1 MAEQDT
7 RPNHYTADD
16 IQVLEGL
23 EAVRRRPGMYIG
35 GTDIKALHHMVSEV
49 VDNSIDEAMAG
60 YCDRIAVVIRKD
72 GSVTV
77 QDWGRGIPV
86 GIHKQTGRSALET
99 VMTKLHAG
107 GKFGSG
113 AYKVSGGLHGVGVSA
128 VNALSEW
135 LEVEVRQ
142 EGKLYMQRYHRG
154 VPQADVAVVGEVKD
168 GTTGTRTT
176 FMPDT
181 TIFEET
187 NFRFETLEQR
197 FREMA
202 FLNRGLTIEFK
213 DERTD
218 NGARWMTF
226 YFEGGVR
233 SFVRYLNKNREVLH
247 EPVYVEKEIEGN
259 LIEAAIQY
267 NDGYNES
274 VFAFAN
280 TINTP
285 DGGTHL
291 TGLRAALT
299 RTINDWAKRQNLLK
313 EGDTSFTGDDTREGL
328 TAIVSVKLPD
338 PQFESQ
344 TKVKLLNEKVR
355 TQVESAVNEALMEW
369 LEKNPRDGKKIVEK
383 CTTSS
388 RAREAARK
396 ARDLVIRKSA
406 LESLTLPG
414 KLADCSERDPAKC
427 ELYIVE
433 GDSAGGSA
441 KQGRDR
447 RFQAILPLRGKILN
461 VEKARLDKS
470 LANKE
475 IQALVQALGSGIGD
489 SIELGNLRY
498 HRILIMSV
506 DGVET
511 TFIKDSEGQVRC
523 VQVGSFID
531 ALIAAGDNP
540 GAYQVLC
547 FNPETGE
554 TRYKPIQSVIRHDH
568 DGPIYELETAYGRR
582 VRVTGEHSVFVAD
595 PGGQAVLKRGA
606 EVRPGD
612 LLVAPARLPLNPGS
626 SQRIDLLYSFVA
638 LGAAMDSDIVVRGI
652 GVEDWY
658 KQQVRTDYADRP
670 DMVEPRVMIPESV
683 GMLLKQ
689 QRQGRGLSQ
698 QEICAAVGIRQ
709 PVTYYAWE
717 RGEQRPTL
725 THFRRY
731 VETLG
736 LDADALLPQVS
747 VGDSKLDHIWNTQY
761 RAAPRNRV
769 RDYVSLSELTLDALP
784 NLNGAV
790 VLTPRHYADQ
800 AVSRY
805 LPINESL
812 MFLLGFFVAEGSLS
826 DRNGVRLA
834 IGKRNER
841 IVSELVAAIQD
852 VFGVIPTLYRGK
864 DGRADELRILNQVVT
879 TAFRL
884 LFNFDRTNAG
894 RKHIPDLIFNVSA
907 QLQLAFLRG
916 YFLGDGTLAGRM
928 VSFATTS
935 ETLADQLMYLLLMH
949 GINTSLK
956 ERQPTGSP
964 SGMIRGKPIVTRR
977 VAYYLTVG
985 SRDAIQYLESVWRDH
1000 AQANVVRAWLATP
1013 CRRGGKRPARPLMG
1027 ELIGL
1032 PVRAVRQVSATGRK
1046 VYDFS
1051 VAGDETFICGRG
1063 GVCCHNTD
1071 ADVDGSHIRTLLL
1084 TMFFRYMPTLIE
1096 NGHLYIAQP
1105 PLYLVKKGKEARY
1118 VYSDE
1123 ERDRVVQELGG
1134 MGGVALQRYK
1144 GLGEMNPEQL
1154 WETTMN
1160 PENRILLQVTIE
1172 DAAAAD
1178 RTFDMLMGNEVAP
1191 RKRFIQSHAKKVRNL
1206 DV

>member
-1 MAEQDT
+1 MAEQVS

-35 GTDIKALHHMVSEV
+35 GTDVKALHHMVYEV

-60 YCDRIAVVIRKD
+60 YCDRIAITIHRD

-86 GIHKQTGRSALET
+86 GIHKQAGKSALEV

-135 LEVEVRQ
+135 MEVEVRVD
-142 EGKLYMQRYHRG
+142 GRIYAQRYHRG
-154 VPQADVAVVGEVKD
+154 VPQDEVKMIGEVTD

-176 FMPDT
+176 FMPDR
-181 TIFEET
+181 TIFEDT

-202 FLNRGLTIEFK
+202 FLNRGLTIDFE
-213 DERTD
+213 DQRTE
-218 NGARWMTF
+218 NGPRWMSF

-247 EPVYVEKEIEGN
+247 EPVYVEKEIEGS

-291 TGLRAALT
+291 TGLRSALT
-299 RTINDWAKRQNLLK
+299 RTINDWAKKQGLLK
-313 EGDTSFTGDDTREGL
+313 EADPNFTGEDTREGL
-328 TAIVSVKLPD
+328 TAIISVKLAD

-344 TKVKLLNEKVR
+344 TKVKLLNAEIR
-355 TQVESAVNEALMEW
+355 NQVESVVGEALMEW
-369 LEKNPRDGKKIVEK
+369 MERNPKEARRIVEK
-383 CTTSS
+383 CITSS

-475 IQALVQALGSGIGD
+475 IQALVQALGGGIGESFD
-489 SIELGNLRY
+489 LSGLRY
-498 HRILIMSV
+498 HRVTIMSV
-506 DGVET
+506 HGDELTFVKHPDGE
-511 TFIKDSEGQVRC
+511 VRA
-523 VQVGSFID
+523 VRVGPFID
-531 ALIAAGDNP
+531 RLLAEIADPAT
-540 GAYQVLC
+540 YQVLC
-547 FNPETGE
+547 FDPESGQ
-554 TRYKPIQSVIRHDH
+554 TRYRPIKRVIRHDH
-568 DGPIYELETAYGRR
+568 DGPLYEIETAYGRR
-582 VRVTGEHSVFVAD
+582 VRVTGEHSVYVAD
-595 PGGQAVLKRGA
+595 ARGRPVLKRGD
-606 EVRPGD
+606 EVQAGD
-612 LLVAPARLPLNPGS
+612 LLVAPVRLPEAGNGPKH
-626 SQRIDLLYSFVA
+626 IDLLRFLLETGEA
-638 LGAAMDSDIVVRGI
+638 IDTDLVVRGPGVAELRKTRLRQERAGHSHLVGPRVSVTAPI
-652 GVEDWY
+652 GEIPREYGGDSGPS
-658 KQQVRTDYADRP
+658 QQQAREVVSVHQAVACSPGEWGELHPILRHSACYAD
-670 DMVEPRVMIPESV
+670 
-683 GMLLKQ
+683 
-689 QRQGRGLSQ
+689 
-698 QEICAAVGIRQ
+698 A
-709 PVTYYAWE
+709 
-717 RGEQRPTL
+717 
-725 THFRRY
+725 
-731 VETLG
+731 LG
-736 LDADALLPQVS
+736 LDADAMPAQVE
-747 VGDSKLDHIWNTQY
+747 VGGSRLDHAWDT
-761 RAAPRNRV
+761 RHCAVPADRV
-769 RDYVSLSELTLDALP
+769 RDTVSLAELTPEVLPWLGDQLVLSPLRDA
-784 NLNGAV
+784 A
-790 VLTPRHYADQ
+790 Q
-800 AVSRY
+800 AVQRY
-805 LPINESL
+805 LPVNESL
-812 MFLLGFFVAEGSLS
+812 MTLLGFFLADGSLS
-826 DRNGVRLA
+826 RENGLRLA
-834 IGKRNER
+834 IRKR
-841 IVSELVAAIQD
+841 SEARVAELTAAIQE
-852 VFGVIPTLYRGK
+852 VFGLTPVYHPAA
-864 DGRADELRILNQVVT
+864 DGRAGELLLLNSVAAAT
-879 TAFRL
+879 FRVLTGFEGTDAGRTRVPDL
-884 LFNFDRTNAG
+884 LFNVNSRL
-894 RKHIPDLIFNVSA
+894 R
-907 QLQLAFLRG
+907 LAFLRG
-916 YFLGDGTLAGRM
+916 YFLAKGALGRRHVAFGVASEALAN
-928 VSFATTS
+928 
-935 ETLADQLMYLLLMH
+935 QLLYLLLMH
-949 GINTSLK
+949 GINASLT
-956 ERQPTGSP
+956 EHQPDGQP
-964 SGMIRGKPIVTRR
+964 GGALRGKPINTRR
-977 VAYYLTVG
+977 RRYTVVVG
-985 SRDAIQYLESVWRDH
+985 GRDAVAALEPVWRDH
-1000 AQANVVRAWLATP
+1000 PRAPEVRAALAG
-1013 CRRGGKRPARPLMG
+1013 RKAGRPLGLPMG
-1027 ELIGL
+1027 GDISGL
-1032 PVRAVRQVSATGRK
+1032 PVRAVRRIEDARCK

-1051 VAGDETFICGRG
+1051 VEGDETFICGRG

-1084 TMFFRYMPTLIE
+1084 TLFFRYMPQLIE

-1105 PLYLVKKGKEARY
+1105 PLYQVRKGKIVRYAYSEA
-1118 VYSDE
+1118 
-1123 ERDRVVQELGG
+1123 EREKIIAELGG
-1134 MGGVALQRYK
+1134 MKEVTIQRYK

>member
-1 MAEQDT
+1 VAEQDI

-60 YCDRIAVVIRKD
+60 YCDRIAVTIHKD

-86 GIHKQTGRSALET
+86 GIHKQTGKSALET

-142 EGKLYMQRYHRG
+142 EGKLYRQRYHRG
-154 VPQADVAVVGEVKD
+154 APQADVALVGEVPD
-168 GTTGTRTT
+168 RITGTRTT
-176 FMPDT
+176 FLPDK

-202 FLNRGLTIEFK
+202 FLNRGLTIEFQ

-247 EPVYVEKEIEGN
+247 DPVYVEKEIEGN
-259 LIEAAIQY
+259 LVEAAIQY

-299 RTINDWAKRQNLLK
+299 RTINDWAKRQGLLK
-313 EGDTSFTGDDTREGL
+313 EGDSSFTGEDTREGL
-328 TAIVSVKLPD
+328 TAIISVKLPD

-355 TQVESAVNEALMEW
+355 TQVESVVAEALIEW
-369 LEKNPRDGKKIVEK
+369 LEKNPRDAKKIVEK

-427 ELYIVE
+427 ELYVVE

-470 LANKE
+470 LANRE
-475 IQALVQALGSGIGD
+475 IQALVQALGCGIGD
-489 SIELGNLRY
+489 GLDLENLRY
-498 HRILIMSV
+498 HRCLIM
-506 DGVET
+506 
-511 TFIKDSEGQVRC
+511 
-523 VQVGSFID
+523 
-531 ALIAAGDNP
+531 
-540 GAYQVLC
+540 
-547 FNPETGE
+547 
-554 TRYKPIQSVIRHDH
+554 
-568 DGPIYELETAYGRR
+568 
-582 VRVTGEHSVFVAD
+582 
-595 PGGQAVLKRGA
+595 
-606 EVRPGD
+606 
-612 LLVAPARLPLNPGS
+612 
-626 SQRIDLLYSFVA
+626 
-638 LGAAMDSDIVVRGI
+638 
-652 GVEDWY
+652 
-658 KQQVRTDYADRP
+658 
-670 DMVEPRVMIPESV
+670 
-683 GMLLKQ
+683 
-689 QRQGRGLSQ
+689 
-698 QEICAAVGIRQ
+698 
-709 PVTYYAWE
+709 
-717 RGEQRPTL
+717 
-725 THFRRY
+725 
-731 VETLG
+731 
-736 LDADALLPQVS
+736 
-747 VGDSKLDHIWNTQY
+747 
-761 RAAPRNRV
+761 
-769 RDYVSLSELTLDALP
+769 
-784 NLNGAV
+784 
-790 VLTPRHYADQ
+790 
-800 AVSRY
+800 
-805 LPINESL
+805 
-812 MFLLGFFVAEGSLS
+812 
-826 DRNGVRLA
+826 
-834 IGKRNER
+834 
-841 IVSELVAAIQD
+841 
-852 VFGVIPTLYRGK
+852 
-864 DGRADELRILNQVVT
+864 
-879 TAFRL
+879 
-884 LFNFDRTNAG
+884 
-894 RKHIPDLIFNVSA
+894 
-907 QLQLAFLRG
+907 
-916 YFLGDGTLAGRM
+916 
-928 VSFATTS
+928 
-935 ETLADQLMYLLLMH
+935 
-949 GINTSLK
+949 
-956 ERQPTGSP
+956 
-964 SGMIRGKPIVTRR
+964 
-977 VAYYLTVG
+977 
-985 SRDAIQYLESVWRDH
+985 
-1000 AQANVVRAWLATP
+1000 
-1013 CRRGGKRPARPLMG
+1013 
-1027 ELIGL
+1027 
-1032 PVRAVRQVSATGRK
+1032 
-1046 VYDFS
+1046 
-1051 VAGDETFICGRG
+1051 
-1063 GVCCHNTD
+1063 TD

-1084 TMFFRYMPTLIE
+1084 TMFFRYMPALIE
-1096 NGHLYIAQP
+1096 GGYLYIAQP
-1105 PLYLVKKGKEARY
+1105 PLYLVKKGKDARY
-1118 VYSDE
+1118 AYSDD
-1123 ERDRVVQELGG
+1123 ERDRMVQELGG
-1134 MGGVALQRYK
+1134 MNGVTLQRYK

-1160 PENRILLQVTIE
+1160 PANRILLQVTVE

>member
-1 MAEQDT
+1 MVAEQDT

-35 GTDIKALHHMVSEV
+35 GTDVKALHHMVYEV

-60 YCDRIAVVIRKD
+60 YCDRIAITIHKD

-99 VMTKLHAG
+99 VMTRLHAG

-142 EGKLYMQRYHRG
+142 EGKIYRQRYQRG
-154 VPQADVAVVGEVKD
+154 VPESDVMMVGEVKD
-168 GTTGTRTT
+168 GSTGTRTT
-176 FMPDT
+176 FLPDK
-181 TIFEET
+181 TIFEDT
-187 NFRFETLEQR
+187 NFRFETLVQR
-197 FREMA
+197 LREMA

-218 NGARWMTF
+218 NGPRWMTF

-233 SFVRYLNKNREVLH
+233 SFVRYLNKNRAVLH
-247 EPVYVEKEIEGN
+247 EPIYVEKEIEGN

-267 NDGYNES
+267 NDGFNES

-299 RTINDWAKRQNLLK
+299 RTINDWARRQGLLK
-313 EGDTSFTGDDTREGL
+313 EGDASFTGEDTREGL
-328 TAIVSVKLPD
+328 TAIISVKLPD

-355 TQVESAVNEALMEW
+355 TQVEAVVGDALMEW
-369 LEKNPRDGKKIVEK
+369 MEKNPRDARKIVEK
-383 CTTSS
+383 CMTSS

-414 KLADCSERDPAKC
+414 KLADCSERDPSKC

-461 VEKARLDKS
+461 VEKARLDKA

-489 SIELGNLRY
+489 GIDLSNLRY
-498 HRILIMSV
+498 HRILIM
-506 DGVET
+506 
-511 TFIKDSEGQVRC
+511 
-523 VQVGSFID
+523 
-531 ALIAAGDNP
+531 
-540 GAYQVLC
+540 
-547 FNPETGE
+547 
-554 TRYKPIQSVIRHDH
+554 
-568 DGPIYELETAYGRR
+568 
-582 VRVTGEHSVFVAD
+582 
-595 PGGQAVLKRGA
+595 
-606 EVRPGD
+606 
-612 LLVAPARLPLNPGS
+612 
-626 SQRIDLLYSFVA
+626 
-638 LGAAMDSDIVVRGI
+638 
-652 GVEDWY
+652 
-658 KQQVRTDYADRP
+658 
-670 DMVEPRVMIPESV
+670 
-683 GMLLKQ
+683 
-689 QRQGRGLSQ
+689 
-698 QEICAAVGIRQ
+698 
-709 PVTYYAWE
+709 
-717 RGEQRPTL
+717 
-725 THFRRY
+725 
-731 VETLG
+731 
-736 LDADALLPQVS
+736 
-747 VGDSKLDHIWNTQY
+747 
-761 RAAPRNRV
+761 
-769 RDYVSLSELTLDALP
+769 
-784 NLNGAV
+784 
-790 VLTPRHYADQ
+790 
-800 AVSRY
+800 
-805 LPINESL
+805 
-812 MFLLGFFVAEGSLS
+812 
-826 DRNGVRLA
+826 
-834 IGKRNER
+834 
-841 IVSELVAAIQD
+841 
-852 VFGVIPTLYRGK
+852 
-864 DGRADELRILNQVVT
+864 
-879 TAFRL
+879 
-884 LFNFDRTNAG
+884 
-894 RKHIPDLIFNVSA
+894 
-907 QLQLAFLRG
+907 
-916 YFLGDGTLAGRM
+916 
-928 VSFATTS
+928 
-935 ETLADQLMYLLLMH
+935 
-949 GINTSLK
+949 
-956 ERQPTGSP
+956 
-964 SGMIRGKPIVTRR
+964 
-977 VAYYLTVG
+977 
-985 SRDAIQYLESVWRDH
+985 
-1000 AQANVVRAWLATP
+1000 
-1013 CRRGGKRPARPLMG
+1013 
-1027 ELIGL
+1027 
-1032 PVRAVRQVSATGRK
+1032 
-1046 VYDFS
+1046 
-1051 VAGDETFICGRG
+1051 
-1063 GVCCHNTD
+1063 TD

-1084 TMFFRYMPTLIE
+1084 TMFFRYMPQLIE

-1105 PLYLVKKGKEARY
+1105 PLYLIRKGKEARY
-1118 VYSDE
+1118 AYSDE
-1123 ERDRVVQELGG
+1123 ERDRIVQELGG
-1134 MGGVALQRYK
+1134 MNGIAIQRYK

-1160 PENRILLQVTIE
+1160 PANRVLLQVTIE